1 MTIMQVLYVLE
12 VAQRGNVS
20 KAAESL
26 FISQPAL
33 SSQIRRLEEE
43 LGCSLFHR
51 EPQGVS
57 LTAAGRAF
65 CEDAKYVAES
75 WRRLQEG
82 TKLLKKS
89 ICSHVNI
96 GIGARAVSN
105 GIFEAVLEFFDR
117 RPDIEVTFTT
127 DIGGDMLEALE
138 DKTINLIIDRLPPDS
153 SISRPDHFS
162 VFELLRERQCI
173 LVSESDSRAGRTEG
187 ISFRELNN
195 CAVVCGPEG
204 SMDDE
209 LMRSL
214 CLEHGVRV
222 SRVHRADNIDAVMA
236 LVRAGKGAYLG
247 PESFAARYGVRAIH
261 MLPETEIALNL
272 ICLRQN
278 SDNPLVL
285 QLKEYLKERIESK

>member
-12 VAQRGNVS
+12 TAERGNVS
-20 KAAESL
+20 KAAENL

-51 EPQGVS
+51 EPQGVT

-82 TKLLKKS
+82 AKLLRKA
-89 ICSHVNI
+89 ICSRVNI

-105 GIFEAVLEFFDR
+105 GIFEAVLAFFDR
-117 RPDIEVTFTT
+117 HPEIEVTFTT

-138 DKTINLIIDRLPPDS
+138 EKTVNLIIDRLPPDS
-153 SISRPDHFS
+153 KISRPEHFS

-173 LVSESDSRAGRTEG
+173 LVSENDPRAGRTQG
-187 ISFRELNN
+187 IHIRELNN

-214 CLEHGVRV
+214 CLEHGVRA
-222 SRVHRADNIDAVMA
+222 SRIHRADNIDAVMA
-236 LVRAGKGAYLG
+236 LVRAGKGAYIG
-247 PESFAARYGVRAIH
+247 PESFAARYDVRAIC

-278 SDNPLVL
+278 RDNPLVL
-285 QLKEYLKERIESK
+285 QLMEYLKDRIESK

>member
-12 VAQRGNVS
+12 TAQRGNVS
-20 KAAESL
+20 KAAENL

-33 SSQIRRLEEE
+33 SSQIKRLEEE

-51 EPQGVS
+51 EPQGVT

-82 TKLLKKS
+82 TKLLKKA
-89 ICSHVNI
+89 ICSSVNI

-105 GIFEAVLEFFDR
+105 GVFEAVLDFFGLH
-117 RPDIEVTFTT
+117 PEIEVTFTT

-153 SISRPDHFS
+153 SISRPEHFF

-173 LVSESDSRAGRTEG
+173 LVSKNDSRAGRTEG

-214 CLEHGVRV
+214 CLEHGVRA
-222 SRVHRADNIDAVMA
+222 SRIHRADNIDAVMA

-247 PESFAARYGVRAIH
+247 PESFAARYGVCAIP
-261 MLPETEIALNL
+261 MLPETEIPLNL

-278 SDNPLVL
+278 SENPLVL
-285 QLKEYLKERIESK
+285 QLEKYLKEYIGKK

>member
-26 FISQPAL
+26 FLSQPAL

-51 EPQGVS
+51 EPQGVT

-82 TKLLKKS
+82 TKLLKKA
-89 ICSHVNI
+89 ICSSVNI

-105 GIFEAVLEFFDR
+105 GVFEAVLDFFGLH
-117 RPDIEVTFTT
+117 PEIEVTFTT

-153 SISRPDHFS
+153 SISRPEHFF

-173 LVSESDSRAGRTEG
+173 LVSKNDSRAGRTEG

-214 CLEHGVRV
+214 CLEHGVRA
-222 SRVHRADNIDAVMA
+222 SRIHRADNIDAVMA

-247 PESFAARYGVRAIH
+247 PESFAARYGVCAIP
-261 MLPETEIALNL
+261 MLPETEIPLNL

-278 SDNPLVL
+278 SENPLVL
-285 QLKEYLKERIESK
+285 QLEKYLKEYIGKK

>member
-12 VAQRGNVS
+12 VARRGNVS
-20 KAAESL
+20 KAAENL

-33 SSQIRRLEEE
+33 SSQIKRLEEE

-51 EPQGVS
+51 EPQGVT

-82 TKLLKKS
+82 TKLLRKA
-89 ICSHVNI
+89 ICSSVNI

-138 DKTINLIIDRLPPDS
+138 DKTINLIIDRLPMDS
-153 SISRPDHFS
+153 MISRPEHFF

-173 LVSESDSRAGRTEG
+173 LVSKNDSRAGRTEE

-214 CLEHGVRV
+214 CLEHGVRA
-222 SRVHRADNIDAVMA
+222 SRIHRADNIDAVMA

-247 PESFAARYGVRAIH
+247 PESFAACYGVCAIP

-278 SDNPLVL
+278 RDNPLVL
-285 QLKEYLKERIESK
+285 QLEQ

>member
-1 MTIMQVLYVLE
+1 MELNQLKYFLE
-12 VAQRGNVS
+12 VAKRQHVTKS
-20 KAAESL
+20 AEKL
-26 FISQPAL
+26 HIAQPAL
-33 SSQIRRLEEE
+33 TKSIHRLEEE

-51 EPQGVS
+51 EPQGVT

-82 TKLLKKS
+82 TKLLRKA
-89 ICSHVNI
+89 ICSSVNI

-117 RPDIEVTFTT
+117 HPEIEVTFTT

-138 DKTINLIIDRLPPDS
+138 EKTINLIIDRLPPAS
-153 SISRPDHFS
+153 MISRPEHFS
-162 VFELLRERQCI
+162 VFELLKERQCI
-173 LVSESDSRAGRTEG
+173 LVSENDPRAGRTEG
-187 ISFRELNN
+187 IPFRELNN

-222 SRVHRADNIDAVMA
+222 SRIYRADNIDAVMA
-236 LVRAGKGAYLG
+236 LVRAGKGAYIG
-247 PESFAARYGVRAIH
+247 PESFAARYGVRAIS

-278 SDNPLVL
+278 RDNPLVL
-285 QLKEYLKERIESK
+285 QLKEYLKDRIESK

>member
-12 VAQRGNVS
+12 VARRGNVS
-20 KAAESL
+20 KAAENL

-51 EPQGVS
+51 EPQGVT

-82 TKLLKKS
+82 TKLLRKA
-89 ICSHVNI
+89 ICSSVNI

-138 DKTINLIIDRLPPDS
+138 DKTINLIIDRLPMDS
-153 SISRPDHFS
+153 MISRPEHFF

-173 LVSESDSRAGRTEG
+173 LVSKNDSRAGRTEG

-214 CLEHGVRV
+214 CLEHGVRA
-222 SRVHRADNIDAVMA
+222 SRIHRADNIDAVMA

-247 PESFAARYGVRAIH
+247 PESFAACYGVCAIP

-278 SDNPLVL
+278 RDNPLVL
-285 QLKEYLKERIESK
+285 QLEQYLKEYIGSK

>member
-105 GIFEAVLEFFDR
+105 GIFEAVLEFFDLH
-117 RPDIEVTFTT
+117 PEIEVTFTT

-173 LVSESDSRAGRTEG
+173 LVSENDSRAGRTEG

-222 SRVHRADNIDAVMA
+222 SRIHRADNIDAVMA

-247 PESFAARYGVRAIH
+247 PESFAVRYGVRAIC

-285 QLKEYLKERIESK
+285 QLKEYLKERIESR